1 MQPFASF
8 PKVNPMPKIDLT
20 YFNAPGRAEP
30 VRVALF
36 LSGLPF
42 TDHRVDFAGFGA
54 MKAAGALP
62 LGSVP
67 VMDVDGLRLT
77 QTGAMLR
84 YVARLGNTDLYPNDA
99 FDAFVVDSC
108 IDTFNDTV
116 SNALTPSMFERDM
129 EKKLEMRATFVAGP
143 LTLACRYVEGLIERS
158 GGPFLLGQT
167 LTIADLLIASQV
179 LTIQSGHLDGIT
191 GETLAPYPLL
201 RGLAE
206 AYLAHPRIQAYR
218 SK

>member
-1 MQPFASF
+1 
-8 PKVNPMPKIDLT
+8 MPKIDLT

-36 LSGLPF
+36 LAGLPF
-42 TDHRVDFAGFGA
+42 NDHRVDFAGFGA
-54 MKAAGALP
+54 MKAEGSLP

-84 YVARLGNTDLYPNDA
+84 YVARLGNTLYPTDA
-99 FDAFVVDSC
+99 FEAFIVDSC
-108 IDTFNDTV
+108 VDTFNDTV

-129 EKKLEMRATFVAGP
+129 AKKLEMRATFVAGP
-143 LTLACRYVEGLIERS
+143 LTLACRFVEGLIARS

-179 LTIQSGHLDGIT
+179 LTIQSGRLDGIT
-191 GETLAPYPLL
+191 AEVLAPYPLL
-201 RGLAE
+201 RGVAE
-206 AYLAHPRIQAYR
+206 AYVAHPGIQAYQ

>member
-1 MQPFASF
+1 
-8 PKVNPMPKIDLT
+8 
-20 YFNAPGRAEP
+20 
-30 VRVALF
+30 
-36 LSGLPF
+36 
-42 TDHRVDFAGFGA
+42 
-54 MKAAGALP
+54 LP

-84 YVARLGNTDLYPNDA
+84 YVGRLSNTGLYPTDP
-99 FDAFVVDSC
+99 FEAFVVDSC
-108 IDTFNDTV
+108 VDTFNDTV

-129 EKKLEMRATFVAGP
+129 AKKLEMRVGFVAGP
-143 LTLACRYVEGLIERS
+143 LTQACRYVEGLIARS

-179 LTIQSGHLDGIT
+179 LTIQSGRLDGIT
-191 GETLAPYPLL
+191 ADVLAPYPLL
-201 RGLAE
+201 RGVAE
-206 AYLAHPRIQAYR
+206 AYVAHPRIQAYQ

>member
-1 MQPFASF
+1 
-8 PKVNPMPKIDLT
+8 MPNLELT

-36 LSGLPF
+36 LAGLPF

-54 MKAAGALP
+54 LKAQGALP

-84 YVARLGNTDLYPNDA
+84 YVARLGETDLYPSDPFQA
-99 FDAFVVDSC
+99 FLVDTC
-108 IDTFNDTV
+108 IDTFNDTL
-116 SNALTPSMFERDM
+116 SNALAPSMFERDM
-129 EKKLEMRATFVAGP
+129 AKKLEMRVGFVAGP
-143 LTLACRYVEGLIERS
+143 LTNACRYAESLIARS
-158 GGPFLLGQT
+158 GGPFLLGSA
-167 LTIADLLIASQV
+167 LSIADLVIASQV
-179 LTIQSGHLDGIT
+179 LAIQSGRLDGIT
-191 GETLAPYPLL
+191 HETLAPYPYM

-206 AYLAHPRIQAYR
+206 AYLAHPRIQAY
-218 SK
+218 SAK